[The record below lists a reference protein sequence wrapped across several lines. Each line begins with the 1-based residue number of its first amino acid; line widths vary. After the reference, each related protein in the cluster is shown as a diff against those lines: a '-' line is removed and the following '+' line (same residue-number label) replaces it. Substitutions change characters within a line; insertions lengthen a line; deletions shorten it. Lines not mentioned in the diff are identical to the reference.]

1 MQCYRGGTN
10 DVGKGGRP
18 NKQKTAEN
26 CGMQIPEKAAAGFG
40 VTHGFHR
47 QSPPAHPHTGMKVAT
62 V

>member
-1 MQCYRGGTN
+1 
-10 DVGKGGRP
+10 VGKEERP
-18 NKQKTAEN
+18 NKQRPNKKKTAEN
-26 CGMQIPEKAAAGFG
+26 CGMKIPEKAAAGFG